1 MKCLLGIGL
10 CSAMYSANKDSC
22 LQGCIDWIT
31 VLVLVTSEAQPLQSV
46 ACQARRRDAANTAS
60 EFSLV
65 KLEMPSWRPFKA
77 MLAWWNARLR
87 VSDDCEI
94 QARWEAEKAR
104 IECITNG
111 LEAAMLRNLRL
122 VSQRRPCERGV
133 ARNTHFGIMSA
144 HKVILEVLFRNISFV
159 MEERW

>member
-1 MKCLLGIGL
+1 
-10 CSAMYSANKDSC
+10 MYSANKDSC

-111 LEAAMLRNLRL
+111 LEAAMLRN
-122 VSQRRPCERGV
+122 
-133 ARNTHFGIMSA
+133 FGIMSA